1 MEIRKEEWTAFAEF
15 IARESTHQCSCYP
28 EDGTY
33 VKCPY
38 STMERA
44 YTAFIVYR
52 CSHNSSVLLEKYHDV
67 DVSLEGDDE
76 MYEDSEDLCEDGYW
90 DEVELC
96 YEQQYPE
103 WEWPD
108 EADNY
113 RANREKQIIRIAHEL
128 ADRYPNLRVFGAH
141 SWASLVFPFYDAYEL
156 DYKERDLFVC
166 EYYTQRYLNE
176 GSH

>member
-15 IARESTHQCSCYP
+15 IARESTHQYTCYP

-44 YTAFIVYR
+44 YVAFRWAY
-52 CSHNSSVLLEKYHDV
+52 NSGVPLEKYHDV
-67 DVSLEGDDE
+67 DVTLEESDE
-76 MYEDSEDLCEDGYW
+76 IYEDSEDLCEDGYW

-103 WEWPD
+103 FEWPD

-128 ADRYPNLRVFGAH
+128 ADMYPHLRFFGTH
-141 SWASLVFPFYDAYEL
+141 SWINLVYPFYEAYEL
-156 DYKERDLFVC
+156 NKEERDLFVC
-166 EYYTQRYLNE
+166 EYCAQKYLN
-176 GSH
+176 GDNY